1 MIICNIKEEQTN
13 SKKVLIA
20 NCKVDGL
27 SETSDVKHI
36 QSDDESEF
44 SFN

>member
-1 MIICNIKEEQTN
+1 MIICYNKEEQTN

-36 QSDDESEF
+36 QSDDGSEF